1 MAALAT
7 SSGATIV
14 SHQDAFRTVLD
25 RKNRSLQL
33 QVQVVRDYLR
43 QTGDDLAHVDVEGN
57 TVLHFLAIDG
67 DPVPFREL
75 FKDGLPTIQMLK
87 KGNFR
92 GDTPLHQAASF
103 GRLNVVKIIMERDP
117 ELALVRNNL
126 GETPPYV
133 AVAAGNKNV
142 FDFVMQKS
150 VVKDTITTRRNDGC
164 TLLHAAVL
172 GEYYSLALDIV
183 ESFPNL
189 VEAHNEKGETALNLL
204 ACKPVSFKSGS
215 AYSFINLGGRSFI
228 PGQLIRCIS
237 YLLFIPPI
245 DKRTIPIADAESQPL
260 CRFILQQIASSLTDL
275 KWKLISGYRWILR
288 RVSILIRGVDDIKQ
302 KHTLAM
308 LLAKRLI
315 AKETDWSHYTYGESS
330 TEPWKNQGQTDHSV
344 PLHPIERRPN
354 LHFAAVTTASS
365 PRNNRMRNPLIQ
377 AVENSI
383 EELVEAILETFPDA
397 AYTVDRN
404 GKNILHIAVEQKD
417 KLLYDYLK
425 TKVRKDMM
433 LRAIDNQ
440 GNTIL
445 HLATKQGTS
454 PRILLGHLNQMAWD
468 VCWFKRIWYDSS
480 CHFQYH
486 RNLDGKTAR
495 ELFQENHVTLRE
507 NAEKALKDMNNG
519 LMLVSTLIGTVNY
532 ATLFSI
538 PGGYVDDNESKSF
551 GRPKFFSTK
560 KEDQLLVFLWYT
572 GVALF
577 SSVIALASMLVI
589 QLSRFTDDDFFMTL
603 PLKYVGALAAL
614 FVSAIFTVAACV
626 ETYLIIE
633 INVNPYYLMWPLV
646 GFLIL
651 LSIDV
656 VYLTFDYMYF
666 AIRCAFS
673 FTGQEM

>member
-1 MAALAT
+1 MAAPAT

-25 RKNRSLQL
+25 RKNRLL
-33 QVQVVRDYLR
+33 PVVREYLR

-67 DPVPFREL
+67 DAVAFREL
-75 FKDGLPTIQMLK
+75 KKDGLPTIQMLK

-126 GETPPYV
+126 GETPLYV
-133 AVAAGNKNV
+133 AVAAGNKDV
-142 FDFVMQKS
+142 FDFVMQKPE
-150 VVKDTITTRRNDGC
+150 VKETITTRRNDGC

-183 ESFPNL
+183 KSFPNL

-204 ACKPVSFKSGS
+204 ASKPVSFKSGS

-237 YLLFIPPI
+237 YLPVFIPPI
-245 DKRTIPIADAESQPL
+245 DKRTIPIADAESQPRN
-260 CRFILQQIASSLTDL
+260 RFILQQIASWLTDL

-288 RVSILIRGVDDIKQ
+288 AVSILIRGVVDVKQ
-302 KHTLAM
+302 KHALAV

-315 AKETDWSHYTYGESS
+315 AKENDWSHYTYGEISMDLR
-330 TEPWKNQGQTDHSV
+330 KNQGKTNDSAL
-344 PLHPIERRPN
+344 LHPIRLRTM
-354 LHFAAVTTASS
+354 HFSAVTAS
-365 PRNNRMRNPLIQ
+365 PKNNKMRNPLIQ

-383 EELVEAILETFPDA
+383 EELVEEILERFPDA
-397 AYTVDRN
+397 AYTVDKN
-404 GKNILHIAVEQKD
+404 GKNVLHIAVEQKD

-425 TKVRKDMM
+425 TKVRKDVM
-433 LRAIDNQ
+433 LTATDDQ

-445 HLATKQGTS
+445 HLATKQGNS
-454 PRILLGHLNQMAWD
+454 PRILLGHMNQMAWD
-468 VCWFKRIWYDSS
+468 VCWFKRVWYDSS

-486 RNLDGKTAR
+486 RNLEGKTPG
-495 ELFQENHVTLRE
+495 ELFQENHVILRE
-507 NAEKALKDMNNG
+507 KAEKALKDMNTG

-532 ATLFSI
+532 ATLFTI
-538 PGGYVDDNESKSF
+538 PGGYNDDTKDGKSF
-551 GRPKFFSTK
+551 GRPKFFSTR
-560 KEDQLLVFLWYT
+560 KEDQLLSFLWYA
-572 GVALF
+572 GVSLF
-577 SSVIALASMLVI
+577 CSGIALATMLLI
-589 QLSRFTDDDFFMTL
+589 QLSRFTNDDFYMTL
-603 PLKYVGALAAL
+603 PLRYVGSLAAL
-614 FVSAIFTVAACV
+614 FVSAIFTVTACV
-626 ETYLIIE
+626 QTYLLLE
-633 INVNPYYLMWPLV
+633 INVSPYYLMWPLI
-646 GFLIL
+646 GYIIIL
-651 LSIDV
+651 SVDV
-656 VYLTFDYMYF
+656 VYLTLDYMYF
-666 AIRCAFS
+666 CLRCAVS

>member
-1 MAALAT
+1 MAASGT
-7 SSGATIV
+7 SSTAGAPSV
-14 SHQDAFRTVLD
+14 SHHDAFRALLNRRKGHLPQVL
-25 RKNRSLQL
+25 
-33 QVQVVRDYLR
+33 VEYLGR
-43 QTGDDLAHVDVEGN
+43 PQGDHLGHIDVDGN

-67 DPVPFREL
+67 DESAFKEL
-75 FKDGLPTIQMLK
+75 SEKGLITSEMQRI
-87 KGNFR
+87 GNFR
-92 GDTPLHQAASF
+92 GNTALHEAARF
-103 GRLNVVKIIMERDP
+103 GHLSVVKIMLEK
-117 ELALVRNNL
+117 EEGLALARNNL
-126 GETPPYV
+126 GETPLYV
-133 AVAAGNKNV
+133 AVAAGKKDV
-142 FDFVMQKS
+142 YDFVKQKL
-150 VVKDTITTRRNDGC
+150 VGKENDVTRRNDGSS
-164 TLLHAAVL
+164 LLHAAVVA
-172 GEYYSLALDIV
+172 EYYG
-183 ESFPNL
+183 
-189 VEAHNEKGETALNLL
+189 AHDEKGITAMSVL
-204 ACKPVSFKSGS
+204 ASKPLSFKSGS
-215 AYSFINLGGRSFI
+215 AYSFINLGSRSFI
-228 PGQLIRCIS
+228 PVQLIRCLI
-237 YLLFIPPI
+237 YLCIIPPM
-245 DKRTIPIADAESQPL
+245 DQRAIPTGDEENPPRKNCSFLPQPM
-260 CRFILQQIASSLTDL
+260 TEL

-302 KHTLAM
+302 KHTLAI

-330 TEPWKNQGQTDHSV
+330 TEPWKNQAQTDHSV

-383 EELVEAILETFPDA
+383 EELVEAILERFPDA

-433 LRAIDNQ
+433 LRAIDNR

-445 HLATKQGTS
+445 HLATNEGTS

-468 VCWFKRIWYDSS
+468 VCWFKRIWYDSC

-495 ELFQENHVTLRE
+495 EIFQEKHVTLRE

-614 FVSAIFTVAACV
+614 FISAIFTVAACV

-651 LSIDV
+651 ISIDV

>member
-1 MAALAT
+1 MAASGT
-7 SSGATIV
+7 SSTAGAPSV
-14 SHQDAFRTVLD
+14 SHHDAFRALLNRRKGHLPQVL
-25 RKNRSLQL
+25 
-33 QVQVVRDYLR
+33 VEYLGR
-43 QTGDDLAHVDVEGN
+43 PQGDHLGHIDVDGN

-67 DPVPFREL
+67 DESAFKEL
-75 FKDGLPTIQMLK
+75 SEKGLITSEMQRI
-87 KGNFR
+87 GNFR
-92 GDTPLHQAASF
+92 GNTALHEAARF
-103 GRLNVVKIIMERDP
+103 GHLSVVKIMLEK
-117 ELALVRNNL
+117 EEGLALARNNL
-126 GETPPYV
+126 GETPLYV
-133 AVAAGNKNV
+133 AVAAGKKDV
-142 FDFVMQKS
+142 YDFVKQKL
-150 VVKDTITTRRNDGC
+150 VGKENDVTRRNDGSS
-164 TLLHAAVL
+164 LLHAAVVA
-172 GEYYSLALDIV
+172 EYYDLALEIV
-183 ESFPNL
+183 KSFPRL
-189 VEAHNEKGETALNLL
+189 VGAHDEKGITAMSVL
-204 ACKPVSFKSGS
+204 ASKPLSFKSGS
-215 AYSFINLGGRSFI
+215 AYSFINLGSRSFI
-228 PGQLIRCIS
+228 PVQLIRCLI
-237 YLLFIPPI
+237 YLCIIPPM
-245 DKRTIPIADAESQPL
+245 DQRAIPTGDEENPPRKNCSFLPQPM
-260 CRFILQQIASSLTDL
+260 TEL

-302 KHTLAM
+302 KHTLAI

-330 TEPWKNQGQTDHSV
+330 TEPWKNQAQTDHSV

-383 EELVEAILETFPDA
+383 EELVEAILERFPDA

-433 LRAIDNQ
+433 LRAIDNR

-445 HLATKQGTS
+445 HLATNEGTS

-468 VCWFKRIWYDSS
+468 VCWFKRIWYDSC

-495 ELFQENHVTLRE
+495 EIFQEKHVTLRE

-614 FVSAIFTVAACV
+614 FISAIFTVAACV

-651 LSIDV
+651 ISIDV